1 MSTARRILHA
11 DADAFFVAVA
21 RMADPEGAGKAKLLI
36 VGGRPGSRGV
46 VCSASWETRAF
57 GVRSAMPIAQAL
69 RLCPDAMCVPV
80 PRQACGATSRAIAAV
95 LAQFTPV
102 VEGASVDEWYLDLTG
117 TEALYDHEPI
127 ETTARRIRET
137 VHKATGM
144 WLSIGG
150 GPSKLVAKLAAERAK
165 PRPGTGA
172 TGVRIVAEGEEAE
185 FLREFALAELPGVG
199 PKLQA
204 KLASLGMLRV
214 DDVLPH
220 ERATLARWIGR
231 RPAEWLWAR
240 VRGIHTSPVEQRA
253 SAKQISH
260 ETTFSRDVKNTAGIA
275 SILRGLA
282 GKTAADM
289 RSDKLAARTVTVKL
303 KDADFTTRL
312 ASRTLPEPLESD
324 RAIADVAVELLA
336 KLRAARAVPA
346 RLVGVALGNLVP
358 ARDAEQLGLF
368 TPPPGA
374 VERPHDRAVSRAV
387 DRVRE
392 RFGSEA
398 IRTGLAPRA

>member
-1 MSTARRILHA
+1 MPARRILHA

-46 VCSASWETRAF
+46 VCSASWETRSF
-57 GVRSAMPIAQAL
+57 GVRSAMPISQAL

-95 LAQFTPV
+95 LQRFTPV
-102 VEGASVDEWYLDLTG
+102 VEGASVDEWYLDLSG
-117 TEALYDHEPI
+117 TEALYDNEPI
-127 ETTARRIRET
+127 DTTARRIRET
-137 VHKATGM
+137 VHKETGM
-144 WLSIGG
+144 WISIGG

-165 PRPGTGA
+165 PRPGTSA
-172 TGVRIVAEGEEAE
+172 TGVRIVEDGGEGE

-204 KLASLGMLRV
+204 KLASLGMVRV

-220 ERATLARWIGR
+220 ERATLARWLGR

-240 VRGIHTSPVEQRA
+240 VRGIHTTPVEQRA
-253 SAKQISH
+253 NAKQISK
-260 ETTFSRDVKNTAGIA
+260 ETTFSRDVRDTAGIA
-275 SILRGLA
+275 AILRALA
-282 GKTAADM
+282 AKVAADM
-289 RSDKLAARTVTVKL
+289 RGDKLAARTVTVKL
-303 KDADFTTRL
+303 KDSDFTTRL
-312 ASRTLPEPLESD
+312 ASRTLPEPVESD
-324 RAIADVAVELLA
+324 RAITDVAIALLQ
-336 KLRAARAVPA
+336 KLRAARNHPA
-346 RLVGVALGNLVP
+346 RLVGVALGNFVS

-368 TPPPGA
+368 SPPANA
-374 VERPHDRAVSRAV
+374 VEKQRDRDVSRAV

-392 RFGSEA
+392 RFGDAA
-398 IRTGLAPRA
+398 IRTGVAPTR